1 MDEAGV
7 KVPTVRY
14 DGMIHNVDL
23 LNGLAEEFDKHYGE
37 QNELVDS
44 IAERIQLLGSVSLV
58 YSICTQLLSGFPT
71 E

>member
-1 MDEAGV
+1 
-7 KVPTVRY
+7 
-14 DGMIHNVDL
+14 MIHGVDL